1 MFGKI
6 FERNNGLGRDFYT
19 VLEDEPKAKS
29 EESIRQKL
37 KSLKDERNTHNQR
50 IKVID
55 GEIAKLEEE
64 LTSVKLQNQIDR
76 KHKLEAESKELEE
89 RLREIREELSSI
101 DPAIAVAT

>member
-37 KSLKDERNTHNQR
+37 KSLKDERNTHNYRKQKER
-50 IKVID
+50 RSD
-55 GEIAKLEEE
+55 P
-64 LTSVKLQNQIDR
+64 LQDNNG
-76 KHKLEAESKELEE
+76 S
-89 RLREIREELSSI
+89 
-101 DPAIAVAT
+101 